1 MASIPIASN
10 NESQHRLFIV
20 RYARRLRTLAVIAGC
35 VYLVL
40 LAGVVWRWVD
50 TTQLGIFGLSVF
62 GSIVVEWIISVAISS
77 IVVAVLVWKL
87 YFSPR
92 SAAYEGGSITPSRV
106 KILAGRAQLVL
117 CHPNETYVFLKHKR
131 VAGIT
136 GENGG
141 EQLIFPAFGEEAIG
155 PVSLA
160 TEMLPW
166 TDKHVLTRE
175 AQPLE
180 IALGVQWRVADP
192 EKYAFRIASEVHRDA
207 AKMTADFSGSSR
219 LASENTVIDPRRPAT
234 SWLYLWVESAVR
246 SYVSRLGMA
255 DMVVSAASLQWLNL
269 SAGEGSRTNAKFDEM
284 AEEVVRSVNKKATDY
299 GLAIESVSVQ
309 GIKLPQRF
317 QDAIDRT
324 REAFLKPIASEQEMK
339 ARQFEVRGELE
350 VLKNLLGDDAFRMNE
365 LLKNFRG
372 ANFGYFPFQDVINK
386 VAGQVAAAAAAGAT
400 PELPANSSNSG
411 LARSNGP
418 DKKSA

>member
-1 MASIPIASN
+1 MASNVVGTN
-10 NESQHRLFIV
+10 NALQQQSLFLDKHGHRL
-20 RYARRLRTLAVIAGC
+20 RNWALIAGC
-35 VYLVL
+35 VYLAL
-40 LAGVVWRWVD
+40 LAGLVTWFVNS
-50 TTQLGIFGLSVF
+50 TQIGVFGLSEF
-62 GSIVVEWIISVAISS
+62 GSIAVEWIIYAALSC
-77 IVVAVLVWKL
+77 VVLAVLVWKL
-87 YFSPR
+87 YFAPR
-92 SAAYEGGSITPSRV
+92 SAAYAGASETPARV
-106 KILAGRAQLVL
+106 KLLGGRAQLVL
-117 CHPNETYVFLKHKR
+117 SHPGETYVFLKYKR
-131 VAGIT
+131 VAGAT
-136 GENGG
+136 GEHGG
-141 EQLIFPAFGEEAIG
+141 EQLIFPALGEEAVG
-155 PVSLA
+155 PISLR

-192 EKYAFRIASEVHRDA
+192 QKYAFRIASEVHRDA
-207 AKMTADFSGSSR
+207 TKMTSDFSASSR

-269 SAGEGSRTNAKFDEM
+269 PSGESSRMDGKFDEM
-284 AEEVVRSVNKKATDY
+284 AEEVVRAVNKKAGEY
-299 GLAIESVSVQ
+299 GLGVESVSVQ
-309 GIKLPQRF
+309 GIKLPQKF
-317 QDAIDRT
+317 QEAIDRT

-350 VLKNLLGDDAFRMNE
+350 VLKNLLGDEAFRMNE

-386 VAGQVAAAAAAGAT
+386 VAGQVAAAAAGSN
-400 PELPANSSNSG
+400 PELPATSATSG
-411 LARSNGP
+411 GAGT
-418 DKKSA
+418 DGQEKKRA